1 MPTREKPGPIDPD
14 ILERLNLGI
23 LLRTGA
29 YRTDEHLVLRSGRHT
44 SEYVAKALVTTEP
57 TFTEGLG
64 DLIAAHFGRF
74 PVDLV
79 LTTGYGAG
87 LLGHCVARSHSARP
101 RFIFATKERT
111 LAGATEV
118 VLAPEYRAFF
128 AEGGRVLVVEDIL
141 TTGSTVTQLI
151 KLVEGMG
158 GQVVGVGA
166 IWRRSTGVKLKYPL
180 FTVVT
185 RDLPTYAPESCP
197 MCRQGIPMS
206 RTIGPGGGDDDVEE
220 ALASPELA

>member
-1 MPTREKPGPIDPD
+1 MPNREKPVPITAE
-14 ILERLNLGI
+14 ILDRLHRGI

-44 SEYVAKALVTTEP
+44 AEFVAKALVTTEP

-64 DLIAAHFGRF
+64 DLIATHFGRH

-87 LLGHCVARSHSARP
+87 LIGHCVARAHPSRP
-101 RFIFATKERT
+101 RLICATKERT
-111 LAGATEV
+111 ADNQTGVTLP
-118 VLAPEYRAFF
+118 PEYRAFF
-128 AEGGRVLVVEDIL
+128 AEGGRVLLVEDIL
-141 TTGSTVTQLI
+141 TTGETVRQLI
-151 KLVEGMG
+151 RLVDSMG

-166 IWRRSTGVKLKYPL
+166 IWRRSASLQFKYPV

-185 RDLPTYAPESCP
+185 RPVPTYAPADCP
-197 MCRQGIPMS
+197 MCQRGVPISREIPA
-206 RTIGPGGGDDDVEE
+206 GAPDEDLEE
-220 ALASPELA
+220 